1 MENNPWGDQKLNI
14 KLPKLKFNIS
24 GIVILIIVLVVWLL
38 SGFYI
43 VKANEQAVVVR
54 FGKIVKVVGAGPHF
68 HIPFPVERIDKAE
81 VTKIHRIEIGFR
93 TSKNGQ
99 ITSVPKEALML
110 TGDENIVSI
119 DLIVQYKIG
128 DIVKYLYNV
137 LNVEKTI
144 KDAAESAIRE
154 VAGKEKI
161 DDILTTEKNRIQI
174 ETQDIL
180 QEILNFYNSGI
191 DIVAVQLQ
199 DVEPPKAVVA
209 AFKDVAS
216 AKEDKNRFINEAEA
230 YRNEI
235 IPKARAEAAAM
246 ILDAEAYEVEKIE
259 RAKGET
265 VRFLNIYESY
275 KKAPEIT
282 KKRLYLE
289 KMAEVLRDNQ
299 IFIFDENIKNVNPFM
314 GFEEIKG
321 KGGEK

>member
-1 MENNPWGDQKLNI
+1 MEKNPWGDQKLNI
-14 KLPKLKFNIS
+14 KLPKFKIQIS
-24 GIVILIIVLVVWLL
+24 GTIIFLILLLIWLA

-43 VKANEQAVVVR
+43 VKANEQAVVMR
-54 FGKIVKVVGAGPHF
+54 FGKIVKVVDAGPHF
-68 HIPFPVERIDKAE
+68 HIPFPIERIDKAE

-93 TSKNGQ
+93 TLKDGSTK
-99 ITSVPKEALML
+99 SVPKESLML

-119 DLIVQYKIG
+119 ELIVQYKIG

-137 LNVEKTI
+137 VNVEKVI

-154 VAGKEKI
+154 IAGKEKI
-161 DDILTTEKNRIQI
+161 DDILTTGKSRIQQ
-174 ETQDIL
+174 ETQIILQDIL
-180 QEILNFYNSGI
+180 KFYDSGI

-199 DVEPPKAVVA
+199 DVEPPKEVVA

-235 IPKARAEAAAM
+235 IPKARAEAAEM

-265 VRFLNIYESY
+265 SRFLDIYESY
-275 KKAPEIT
+275 KMAPNIT

-289 KMAEVLRDNQ
+289 KMAEVLKGGQ
-299 IFIFDENIKNVNPFM
+299 IFIFDENIKNISPIM
-314 GFEEIKG
+314 GLDGIIDKG
-321 KGGEK
+321 DGR